1 MSLKGRA
8 ENFCRRAGFPLTDG
22 VRVLCA
28 VSGGLDSMVLLH
40 LLWTWR
46 QAGEIS
52 LTAATFDHQLRPQSE
67 ADARFVA
74 DWCRAHEIPC
84 GIGTGD
90 VAVYASEHGQT
101 VEEAARNLRYAF
113 LERAAEEA
121 GADYI
126 ATAHTADDNAETVLL
141 HLLRG
146 SGLTGLGGIPPRRG
160 RIIRPLLEITRKEIE
175 SYARAYDIPH
185 REDESN
191 RDTAY
196 TRNYLRHE
204 VLPLLREKNPNL
216 AKALGRTAESLRR
229 DEAYLTQLTEEA
241 ARRLLT
247 AEQNAVSIG
256 VSDLNAQP
264 EAIALRLVQRMAE
277 LALPGTVLPH
287 DQRQALL
294 ELARRAHPSGA
305 VSLVSRL
312 QGRRSYDTLTLTLPA
327 EQTGS
332 FAPVRLSPGEARP
345 IPELGIVLTCR
356 WAACPEG
363 RTPDC
368 LYLRP
373 GETQALLVRPRQ
385 PGDEIDLPRRGRKKL
400 KKWMIEE
407 KIPRES
413 RERLPVIEIDG
424 QVAAVLGMG
433 NSGRWL
439 AWPGETALELVILRE
454 R

>member
-1 MSLKGRA
+1 MSLKRKA
-8 ENFCRRAGFPLTDG
+8 EDFCRRAGFPLAKG

-40 LLWTWR
+40 LLWTQSQNGR
-46 QAGEIS
+46 FS
-52 LTAATFDHQLRPQSE
+52 VSVATFDHRLRPESG
-67 ADARFVA
+67 ADTAFVSSWCSAR
-74 DWCRAHEIPC
+74 EIPC
-84 GIGTGD
+84 CVGAGD
-90 VAVYASEHGQT
+90 VAAFSRARGQT
-101 VEEAARNLRYAF
+101 VEEAARNLRYEF

-146 SGLTGLGGIPPRRG
+146 SGLNGLGGIPPRRG
-160 RIIRPLLEITRKEIE
+160 RIIRPLLEITRCEIE
-175 SYARAYDIPH
+175 TYAVQHDIPH

-204 VLPLLREKNPNL
+204 ILPLLREKNPSL
-216 AKALGRTAESLRR
+216 ARTLGRTAESLRR
-229 DEAYLTQLTEEA
+229 DEECLTQLTEET

-247 AEQNAVSIG
+247 AEQNAVS
-256 VSDLNAQP
+256 VRATDLNAQP
-264 EAIALRLVQRMAE
+264 RAIALRLVQKMAE

-287 DQRQALL
+287 NQRQALL
-294 ELARRAHPSGA
+294 ELAGKEHPSGTI
-305 VSLVSRL
+305 SLVSRL
-312 QGRRSYDTLTLTLPA
+312 QGRRSYDTLTLALPA
-327 EQTGS
+327 EQTDR
-332 FAPVRLSPGEARP
+332 FTPVGLRPGETKP
-345 IPELGIVLTCR
+345 VPELEIVLTCR
-356 WAACPEG
+356 WAVCPEEPV
-363 RTPDC
+363 PDR

-373 GETQALLVRPRQ
+373 GEAETLLVRPRQ
-385 PGDEIDLPRRGRKKL
+385 PGDEIDLYRRGRKKL

-407 KIPRES
+407 KVPRER

-433 NSGRWL
+433 GSGRWL
-439 AWPGETALELVILRE
+439 AQPGETALEFGILRE
-454 R
+454 K